1 MISKN
6 GKISLVL
13 AAVLGVAS
21 IFTINDGW
29 AHGGA
34 TGIVKERME
43 SMKSMG
49 KAMKGVAAMVKGEA
63 PMDDKKIS
71 EYAAALKSG
80 ATHIPKMFPKGSNE
94 GPSEA
99 LPNIWQEWDR
109 FEGLALQL
117 QKDADMLANA
127 SSGDPRSVKIG
138 FAKVGKGCK
147 DCHSD
152 FRKKK
157 AE

>member
-1 MISKN
+1 MKN
-6 GKISLVL
+6 RKIALVFAAGIGVTTL
-13 AAVLGVAS
+13 AVNTV
-21 IFTINDGW
+21 W

-43 SMKSMG
+43 SMKTMG
-49 KAMKGVAAMVKGEA
+49 TAMKGMAAMVKGEA
-63 PMDDKKIS
+63 PMDDIKIANF
-71 EYAAALKSG
+71 AATLKTG
-80 ATHIPKMFPKGSNE
+80 ATHIPRMFPKGSNE

-109 FEGLALQL
+109 FEEIAQQL
-117 QKDADMLANA
+117 QKDADMLASA
-127 SSGDPRSVKIG
+127 SSKDPRSVKIG
-138 FAKVGKGCK
+138 FAKVGKACK
-147 DCHSD
+147 DCHTD